1 MRVLGDSEDAARYAG
16 VPIRGMVLAVLLL
29 SGALAGIAGAAEVGG
44 LSRRL
49 DPSSL
54 AIGLG
59 YAGIIV
65 AALARLNPGGV
76 VLVAVLLGGVRNAG
90 TALQSLPDR
99 VPMEVAVMLEGA
111 ILLFALGS
119 EVLVRYRIRWPWSRT
134 GDEPRDPAP
143 TAAGATA
150 HDPAGDPASD
160 LAGGPQEGPSA

>member
-1 MRVLGDSEDAARYAG
+1 
-16 VPIRGMVLAVLLL
+16 
-29 SGALAGIAGAAEVGG
+29 
-44 LSRRL
+44 
-49 DPSSL
+49 
-54 AIGLG
+54 
-59 YAGIIV
+59 
-65 AALARLNPGGV
+65 

-150 HDPAGDPASD
+150 HHPAGDPASD
-160 LAGGPQEGPSA
+160 LAGGAQEGPSA